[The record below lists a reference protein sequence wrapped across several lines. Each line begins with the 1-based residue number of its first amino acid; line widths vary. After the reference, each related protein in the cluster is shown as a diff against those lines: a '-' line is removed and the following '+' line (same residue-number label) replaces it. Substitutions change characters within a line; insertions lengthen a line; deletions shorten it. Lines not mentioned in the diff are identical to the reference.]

1 MMLPMRS
8 MGLVSS
14 RPTGLHDG
22 RLAARSAAQRFFV
35 PMSSSPAETPR
46 PRRYRVADSA
56 GYILVVAIV
65 GLWTW
70 RALHDHD
77 PYDTGLAW
85 QAGRLGWATGHPEH
99 LGTWNGAPLLA
110 AAMAILSRLWSAEHT
125 ADIVTIVSLGL
136 TIAAVVMTMGRLRDA
151 MRPLLWWVATLGLV
165 SYVPLMSSV
174 WWKQFNV
181 IALTL
186 AAAGFALARQN
197 RSAAGGLALG
207 LSLSIKPMAFMVPL
221 VMLLRR
227 ETRRAGLIAISW
239 VIGLNVL
246 AQALFA
252 QRAHNL
258 ATLNPT
264 IGLSN
269 LLHKTTAAGNVFL
282 CASVNFSPTATFC
295 RLNGGFAH
303 WTLQRVCVTGLI
315 LLFGLFAVA
324 ALRGR
329 SARSWEV
336 FAFACPFSI
345 MLSAL
350 SWAHYQVMLAPL
362 FLLLFYRFTTEG
374 ARLGEWVG
382 LIAAFTLA
390 SLMWMPY
397 GTLWSELG
405 GSSSTSGDGATTFI
419 EQYSALAQYIVV
431 ITGIVWYARHPA
443 IDQPSRDLTG
453 VGKNRN
459 VDIAPATPKSA
470 I

>member
-282 CASVNFSPTATFC
+282 CASVNFSPTATF
-295 RLNGGFAH
+295 
-303 WTLQRVCVTGLI
+303 
-315 LLFGLFAVA
+315 
-324 ALRGR
+324 
-329 SARSWEV
+329 
-336 FAFACPFSI
+336 ACPFSI